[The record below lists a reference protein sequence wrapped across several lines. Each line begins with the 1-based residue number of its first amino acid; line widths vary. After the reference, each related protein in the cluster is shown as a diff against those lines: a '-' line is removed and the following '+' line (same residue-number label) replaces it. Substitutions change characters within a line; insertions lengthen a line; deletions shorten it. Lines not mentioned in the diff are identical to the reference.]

1 MDEAGA
7 QVLDALARDLEI
19 GEVLLLGQ
27 VRVICEDALLNHQ
40 SEVEPNVLV
49 FFDPVAGRGHEAEFK
64 LAAFFKC

>member
-1 MDEAGA
+1 MYEAGA

-19 GEVLLLGQ
+19 GEVLFLGQ

-49 FFDPVAGRGHEAEFK
+49 LFDPVAGRGHEAEFK
-64 LAAFFKC
+64 LTAFFKC